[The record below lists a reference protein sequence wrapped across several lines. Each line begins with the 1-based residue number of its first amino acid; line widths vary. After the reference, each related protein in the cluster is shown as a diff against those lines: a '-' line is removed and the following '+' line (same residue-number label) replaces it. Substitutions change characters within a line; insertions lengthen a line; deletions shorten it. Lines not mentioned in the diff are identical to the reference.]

1 MSKTKPPSGSFT
13 ERKRKP
19 SSKRSKS
26 SNENDRHQG
35 KATSTVEGDIAHD
48 RPQTT
53 ESNPGTIEPKKKYRT
68 KIGKKQDFFDE
79 TPTQIPPDE
88 TVPLDARLQVT
99 AKQHRSLIP
108 DPDVFDDTGLLT
120 YENLPLAFQAVK
132 EAIDVCEAQ
141 IKPNG
146 DIEACCKIY
155 SKAARSLAALILTEQ
170 IRKMCEGMTEM
181 TRPSSSEQFATLEK
195 KTRFADK
202 IRHLLAPWN
211 FGFRD
216 SDESENKVYQIYA
229 GSAGGTFSKF
239 VLNEYGSGNTISAW
253 EKVVKIISKPCL
265 VDVTKFSLRRESRK
279 R

>member
-1 MSKTKPPSGSFT
+1 MSKPKSPSGSFT
-13 ERKRKP
+13 ERKKEP

-26 SNENDRHQG
+26 SNGNDRPRG
-35 KATSTVEGDIAHD
+35 KATSTVEGDIALD
-48 RPQTT
+48 SPQTT
-53 ESNPGTIEPKKKYRT
+53 ELNPGANEPRKKYRT
-68 KIGKKQDFFDE
+68 KIGKQQDFFDE
-79 TPTQIPPDE
+79 TETQIPADE
-88 TVPLDARLQVT
+88 AAPLDAHLQVT
-99 AKQHRSLIP
+99 AHQQRSLNSNSN
-108 DPDVFDDTGLLT
+108 VCDDTGLLT

-132 EAIDVCEAQ
+132 ETIDICEAQ
-141 IKPNG
+141 LKSNG
-146 DIEACCKIY
+146 DVEACSKIY
-155 SKAARSLAALILTEQ
+155 AKAARSLAALILTEQ

-181 TRPSSSEQFATLEK
+181 ARPSSSEQFATLEK
-195 KTRFADK
+195 KTLFADK

-216 SDESENKVYQIYA
+216 SEENETKVYQIYA
-229 GSAGGTFSKF
+229 GSAGGSFSKF